1 MGTCGAGISTGM
13 GQVLCFHVTS
23 ARKTQFTGEGNSWK
37 NLLKK
42 LRGRETIY
50 LAGLEAV
57 GTTSAN
63 IPICV
68 PPILAGWCTSG
79 VVKGSRDQGRSV
91 EVREEAIWIETIL
104 LFAPLAGT
112 LQGLQPNAQHLKL
125 Q

>member
-1 MGTCGAGISTGM
+1 M

-23 ARKTQFTGEGNSWK
+23 AQKAQFTGEGNSVK
-37 NLLKK
+37 NHLKK

-63 IPICV
+63 IPVCV
-68 PPILAGWCTSG
+68 PPILAGWCTSA

-91 EVREEAIWIETIL
+91 EVREEGIWIETIL

-112 LQGLQPNAQHLKL
+112 LRGLQPNAQQPKL